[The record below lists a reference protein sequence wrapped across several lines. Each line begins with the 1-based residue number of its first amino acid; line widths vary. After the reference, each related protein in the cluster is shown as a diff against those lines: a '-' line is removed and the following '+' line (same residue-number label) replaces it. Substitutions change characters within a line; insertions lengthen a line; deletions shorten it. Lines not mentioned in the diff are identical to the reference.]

1 MKKFCILLSLCLLLG
16 LTGCGSTAPES
27 SRVEEGGTPSL
38 TTAPEPTPEPTATPE
53 PIATAGATQSPA
65 PESFEEPAEPQGGKP
80 LVVYFSWSGN
90 TEQVALEIAGQ
101 TEAEVFKIQPE
112 TPYTTDYDEMLEIA
126 TEEQRENTR
135 PAISG
140 ELPDLDG
147 VDTVYL
153 GYPNWWGD
161 MPMILYSYL
170 DAADL
175 TGKTVCPFVT
185 SGGSGLSGTVG
196 TIRELEPGADV
207 TEGLSL
213 GSAEAANC
221 GDAVSAW
228 LIEIGTKQ

>member
-1 MKKFCILLSLCLLLG
+1 MKKLSILLSLCLLLG
-16 LTGCGSTAPES
+16 LTGCGGTAS
-27 SRVEEGGTPSL
+27 SRVEEYGTPSL
-38 TTAPEPTPEPTATPE
+38 TITPEPTPEPTATPE
-53 PIATAGATQSPA
+53 PAPA
-65 PESFEEPAEPQGGKP
+65 STPESSEEPAEPQGGKS

-101 TEAEVFKIQPE
+101 TGAEVFKIQPE

-126 TEEQRENTR
+126 TGEQRESAR

-140 ELPDLDG
+140 ELPNLDG

-161 MPMILYSYL
+161 MPMILYTYL

-196 TIRELEPGADV
+196 TIRELEPGATV

-213 GSAEAANC
+213 GSGEAASC

-228 LIEIGTKQ
+228 LTEIGTKQ